1 MENTKYKQV
10 VRYLQS
16 GSLPKVFSSTKY
28 NFLTECSK
36 YTLKNKSLFRDGK
49 IVLKKSELNKV
60 FKEFHQ
66 HSGRDPCWS
75 RISKRCY
82 WVGGKEWISRK
93 TKNCVHC
100 MNKNNPNWPAYM
112 APLKPISI
120 TPTLFW
126 KLHVDLLGPLPTTST
141 GNKYIALGVCAFSKY
156 IEGEGTFKKNYFFIC
171 SMNHT
176 LL

>member
-1 MENTKYKQV
+1 MEDLKFRQIFN
-10 VRYLQS
+10 YLES
-16 GSLPKVFSSTKY
+16 RIIPNVFSSTKY
-28 NFLTECSK
+28 NFLQECSK
-36 YTLKNKSLFRDGK
+36 YKVENKNLIRDGR

-75 RISKRCY
+75 RIKARFY
-82 WVGGKEWISRK
+82 WVGGKEYIARK

-100 MNKNNPNWPAYM
+100 LNKHNPNWPAYM
-112 APLKPISI
+112 APLRPIAI

-126 KLHVDLLGPLPTTST
+126 KLHVDLLGPLPTTSS

-156 IEGEGTFKKNYFFIC
+156 IECEGILKHFFFPFVQ
-171 SMNHT
+171 
-176 LL
+176 